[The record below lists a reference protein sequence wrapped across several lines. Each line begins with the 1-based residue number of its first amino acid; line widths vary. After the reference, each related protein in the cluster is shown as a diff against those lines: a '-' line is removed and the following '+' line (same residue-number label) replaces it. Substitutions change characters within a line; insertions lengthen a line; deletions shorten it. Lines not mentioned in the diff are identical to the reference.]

1 MEFDSAKITRVIFS
15 KENMNG
21 DVFYILAVEKGKNK
35 FTVKGTSNASL
46 QRNMVVEFTGNE
58 TTYKGEVQIEA
69 TFIKPKVAIT
79 NKGALGWLLSKP
91 LKGLGPKTVE
101 KLQGAFMGNLV
112 EALGNPQMLIEAGIR
127 KKLAFDISDEWM
139 TINLP
144 SEVLELFTISKMT
157 PNLIGRCIKA
167 LGAQLPEIIKTDPW
181 QLAMKVSGVSF
192 KSCDEI
198 AKQTNVDMNSMS
210 RYEAGIRHIMHYE
223 LKLEG
228 HNGVTKDDLKRR
240 MSKLGLHNYDLVGKS
255 IDTALGMGDILRES
269 AATGLLFDPTV
280 LFHEEKTAQRV
291 FNMCQNGYS
300 YETDEIK
307 TLISTSEKAENL
319 TLDPSQ
325 ADAVLKSV
333 TNRISIITGG
343 PGTGKS
349 TTQKIILEV
358 LKQKDEKVMLLAPTG
373 RAAKRLQEATG
384 QQAFTLHRGLGFNGE
399 TNEFKHNEDQPL
411 KANTIIVDEFSMVD
425 TKMAYHLLMAVGQ
438 GTRLIIVGDDEQL
451 PSVSSGQVLADLIN
465 SNVVPTSRLSV
476 IHRQAGQSGIVTAA
490 HAIKNN
496 QFPQPNGT
504 DYSFQQVTGD
514 ENILK
519 ATIDKVLELK
529 SKGYDINK
537 DVMVLTPMRK
547 RDLGAA
553 NINLEIKARINP
565 FKANQKKHSVE
576 LRGRQ
581 WSVGDRVMQTK
592 NDYEKEVFN
601 GTLGIITKIRYDEDD
616 DPIIDVE
623 FDGGYGE
630 YTNEDIND
638 LDHCWSSTVHKVQGS
653 EAKVVIFVTA
663 PSQNFMLRKNLV
675 YTAITRAKKELF
687 IIGAQATLQQSIYKT
702 DTNRRKTALCTLL
715 QTFGK

>member
-167 LGAQLPEIIKTDPW
+167 LGAQLPEVIKTDPW

-307 TLISTSEKAENL
+307 ALISTSEQAENL

-325 ADAVLKSV
+325 AEAVLKSV
-333 TNRISIITGG
+333 TNRISIVTGG

-384 QQAFTLHRGLGFNGE
+384 QQAFTLHRGIGFNGE
-399 TNEFKHNEDQPL
+399 TNEFKHNEEQPL